1 MLKYTIKRII
11 MIPFMLLVIALLI
24 FFFLSLSKAD
34 AITQMLPQQYSP
46 EDYYNLQHELGL
58 DRPVIVQ
65 YANWVWDVVVHGD
78 FGMSFKTRGPVWK
91 EIGDRIPTTLKFAA
105 ITTVLTVA
113 LGIPMGVIAAVK
125 QYSWIDETLNVVC
138 KIIGS
143 IPAFW
148 FALVLLLIFSMK
160 LKWLP
165 TYGVST
171 PKHWILPVIT
181 QVLPGAAFYM
191 RQVRSSMLDCIRKDY
206 VRTARSKGAS
216 ERTVIYRDALRNGL
230 LPMITI
236 AGSVFAMM
244 LGGTVVIEN
253 VFAMPGLGSKVV
265 EAINSKDIPMIM
277 AAAIMLATI
286 TCLMMLLIDLSYALV
301 DPRIKATFVSV
312 KRSKKVKHR
321 VTKEAA

>member
-1 MLKYTIKRII
+1 

-46 EDYYNLQHELGL
+46 EDYYALQHKLGL
-58 DRPVIVQ
+58 DRPVVVQ
-65 YANWVWDVVVHGD
+65 YARWVWGVVAHGD
-78 FGMSFKTRGPVWK
+78 FGESFKTRGPVWT
-91 EIGDRIPTTLKFAA
+91 EIGYRIPTTVKFAA
-105 ITTVLTVA
+105 ITTFFTVL
-113 LGIPMGVIAAVK
+113 LGIPMGVISAVK
-125 QYSWIDETLNVVC
+125 QYSWIDETLNIVC

-148 FALVLLLIFSMK
+148 LGHVLLLVFAMK

-165 TYGVST
+165 TYGLKSF
-171 PKHWILPVIT
+171 KYWILPVIT

-206 VRTARSKGAS
+206 VRTSRSKGAS

-236 AGSVFAMM
+236 AGAVFAMM
-244 LGGTVVIEN
+244 LGGAVVIEN
-253 VFAMPGLGSKVV
+253 VFALPGLGSKVV

-277 AAAIMLATI
+277 AASTMLATI
-286 TCLMMLLIDLSYALV
+286 TCLMMLIIDLSYALV
-301 DPRIKATFVSV
+301 DPRIKATFVSA
-312 KRSKKVKHR
+312 KRSKKVKNR
-321 VTKEAA
+321 ETKEAA